1 MGECLMFGLD
11 LESRYLS
18 NVPAEE
24 DVVNLLIGTHNIK
37 MDNQICR
44 LSLDGEYSRISSL
57 SFPHT
62 VGEVR
67 GLAASPSNAD
77 IVASAS
83 ANFHGSPATFGIHLW
98 EMDSSKGA
106 LKELASDSIDDCPLS
121 YEWDQQSGLA
131 SSLFQSS
138 VQIYEI
144 GEGLKVKEKRPLN
157 GTAHAQ
163 TWNPHGDGN
172 SLGLAIDKDIA
183 CHDLRAA
190 GESLRIKDAHAHRA
204 LHLDFNP
211 NLQHVVA
218 SCGDDGAVRLWDWRN
233 PNSTLVTVTPHA
245 HWAWQVRFHPVH
257 DQLILSAGSDATVV
271 LSCVVSASSEVGDLG
286 LDDTTEGE
294 ETDKLEDGQLERI
307 EEHEESVYACLWA
320 AADPWTFASL
330 SYDGRVVI
338 SRVSRKHKYALMKL

>member
-11 LESRYLS
+11 LESRFLS

-24 DVVNLLIGTHNIK
+24 DVVSLLIGTHNIK

-67 GLAASPSNAD
+67 GLAASPFHAD
-77 IVASAS
+77 VVASAS

-98 EMDSSKGA
+98 QMDSSKGA
-106 LKELASDSIDDCPLS
+106 LKELSSVPTDDCPLS

-131 SSLFQSS
+131 SALFQSS
-138 VQIYEI
+138 VQTYQTQ
-144 GEGLKVKEKRPLN
+144 EGLKYILVKAEQ
-157 GTAHAQ
+157 GCF
-163 TWNPHGDGN
+163 
-172 SLGLAIDKDIA
+172 S
-183 CHDLRAA
+183 
-190 GESLRIKDAHAHRA
+190 ESLRIKDSHAHRA

-233 PNSTLVTVTPHA
+233 PNIALLTVTPHA
-245 HWAWQVRFHPVH
+245 HWAWQEAKSH
-257 DQLILSAGSDATVV
+257 T
-271 LSCVVSASSEVGDLG
+271 
-286 LDDTTEGE
+286 
-294 ETDKLEDGQLERI
+294 
-307 EEHEESVYACLWA
+307 
-320 AADPWTFASL
+320 
-330 SYDGRVVI
+330 YDYVDNCNPFEQPT
-338 SRVSRKHKYALMKL
+338 K

>member
-24 DVVNLLIGTHNIK
+24 DVINLLIGTHNIK

-83 ANFHGSPATFGIHLW
+83 ANCESTFF
-98 EMDSSKGA
+98 M
-106 LKELASDSIDDCPLS
+106 
-121 YEWDQQSGLA
+121 GLP
-131 SSLFQSS
+131 
-138 VQIYEI
+138 
-144 GEGLKVKEKRPLN
+144 EKRPLS